1 MRVRDVMTTSVVAV
15 TPAAT
20 VSEAI
25 AVLTGKGIT
34 SLPVVD
40 DTGALLGLLAEEDLL
55 RARYLPDS
63 DPDSGAMLGGHT
75 KVSTLMRRPA
85 PGAHPDSDLTDLTV
99 KMLEHRLRSVP
110 VLQHGRVIGVITWQD
125 LLRAGPSA

>member
-1 MRVRDVMTTSVVAV
+1 MTTPVVAV

-20 VSEAI
+20 VGEAI

-75 KVSTLMRRPA
+75 KVSALMRRPA
-85 PGAHPDSDLTDLTV
+85 AGAHPDSDLTDLTV

-110 VLQHGRVIGVITWQD
+110 VLQHGRVIGVVTWQD
-125 LLRAGPSA
+125 LLRASPAAQRSES